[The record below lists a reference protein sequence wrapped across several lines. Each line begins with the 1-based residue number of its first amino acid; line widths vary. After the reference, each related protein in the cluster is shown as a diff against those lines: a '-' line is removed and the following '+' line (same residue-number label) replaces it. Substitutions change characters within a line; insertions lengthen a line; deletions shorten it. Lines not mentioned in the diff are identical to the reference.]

1 MAQVAAA
8 SARTSSSSSS
18 SSVPPSSAGRP
29 KFAATPSTVPLVNVC
44 ADIAR
49 RVDSYLVTTPASESP
64 DAAGLRQATK
74 DRIRESLS
82 VISEALKRYSIDELA
97 ISFNGG
103 KDCLVMLV
111 LLLASLH
118 YHSSQFPPQK
128 IHTVYVHSLNAFP
141 EVDAFVNDC
150 VALYSLDLIRLPTP
164 MKAAFQKFL
173 DAKPHVKAIM
183 VGTRR
188 TDPNGAELTYFDETD
203 HGWPKFMRVHPV
215 IDWHYAEVWHFL
227 RELEIKYCILYD
239 LGYTSLGGT
248 TDTYPNPALR
258 MDTGGDSTGE
268 QTFMPAYALV
278 DGNKERWGRT
288 K

>member
-8 SARTSSSSSS
+8 AATTSSSSAS
-18 SSVPPSSAGRP
+18 PASAGRP
-29 KFAATPSTVPLVNVC
+29 KFAPTPSTVPLMNVC

-49 RVDSYLVTTPASESP
+49 RVDSYLATTPASESR
-64 DAAGLRQATK
+64 DVADLRQRTK
-74 DRIRESLS
+74 DRIQESLN

-128 IHTVYVHSLNAFP
+128 IHTVYVHSLNSFP
-141 EVDAFVNDC
+141 EVDEFVNDC

-164 MKAAFQKFL
+164 MKVAFQKFL

-188 TDPNGAELTYFDETD
+188 TDPNGADLRFFDETD

-248 TDTYPNPALR
+248 TDTHPNPALR
-258 MDTGGDSTGE
+258 IESREDSTGE
-268 QTFMPAYALV
+268 QSFRPAYTLL
-278 DGNKERWGRT
+278 DDTKERCGRST
-288 K
+288 

>member
-1 MAQVAAA
+1 MAEVAAA
-8 SARTSSSSSS
+8 SARTSSQSSAA
-18 SSVPPSSAGRP
+18 PPSSATRP
-29 KFAATPSTVPLVNVC
+29 KFVSTSSTIPLVNAC

-49 RVDSYLVTTPASESP
+49 RVDSYLATTPASESA
-64 DAAGLRQATK
+64 DIADLRHRTK
-74 DRIRESLS
+74 DRVRESLG
-82 VISEALKRYSIDELA
+82 VISEALRRYSIDELA

-111 LLLASLH
+111 LLLGSLH
-118 YHSSQFPPQK
+118 YHSSQFPPQR
-128 IHTVYVHSLNAFP
+128 IHTVYVHSLSAFP

-150 VALYSLDLIRLPTP
+150 ATLYSLDLIRLPTP

-173 DAKPHVKAIM
+173 DAKPHIKAIM

-188 TDPNGAELTYFDETD
+188 TDPNGADLTYFDETD

-227 RELEIKYCILYD
+227 RELDIKYCILYD

-248 TDTYPNPALR
+248 TDTHPNPALLVESGW
-258 MDTGGDSTGE
+258 DGTSE
-268 QTFMPAYALV
+268 QSFKPAYALI
-278 DGNKERWGRT
+278 DDDKERWGRNA
-288 K
+288 

>member
-1 MAQVAAA
+1 M
-8 SARTSSSSSS
+8 TSSSASTTQ
-18 SSVPPSSAGRP
+18 PSSATRP
-29 KFAATPSTVPLVNVC
+29 KFVPTPSTIPLVNAC

-49 RVDSYLVTTPASESP
+49 RVDHYLATTPASEAP
-64 DAAGLRQATK
+64 ETADLRQRTK
-74 DRIRESLS
+74 ERVRESLG

-118 YHSSQFPPQK
+118 YHSSQYPPQR
-128 IHTVYVHSLNAFP
+128 IHTVYVHSFNAFP

-150 VALYSLDLIRLPTP
+150 AALYSLDLIRLPPP

-188 TDPNGAELTYFDETD
+188 TDPNGAELTFFDETD
-203 HGWPKFMRVHPV
+203 HGWPNFMRVHPV
-215 IDWHYAEVWHFL
+215 IDWRYAEVWHFL

-248 TDTYPNPALR
+248 TDTHPNPALKL
-258 MDTGGDSTGE
+258 DSGLDRAGE
-268 QTFMPAYALV
+268 QSFKPAYTLI
-278 DGNKERWGRT
+278 DDDKERLGRNA
-288 K
+288 

>member
-8 SARTSSSSSS
+8 SARTSSSPSAA
-18 SSVPPSSAGRP
+18 PPTSATRP
-29 KFAATPSTVPLVNVC
+29 KFVSTSSTIPLANAC

-49 RVDSYLVTTPASESP
+49 RVDSYLATTPASESA
-64 DAAGLRQATK
+64 DIADLRQRTK
-74 DRIRESLS
+74 EKIRESLG
-82 VISEALKRYSIDELA
+82 VISEALRRYSIDELA

-118 YHSSQFPPQK
+118 YHSSQFPPQR
-128 IHTVYVHSLNAFP
+128 IHTVYVHSLSAFP

-150 VALYSLDLIRLPTP
+150 ATLYSLDLIRLPTP

-173 DAKPHVKAIM
+173 DAKPHIKAIM

-188 TDPNGAELTYFDETD
+188 TDPNGADLTYFDETD

-227 RELEIKYCILYD
+227 RELDIKYCILYD

-248 TDTYPNPALR
+248 TDTHPNPALL
-258 MDTGGDSTGE
+258 MESGVDSTGE
-268 QTFMPAYALV
+268 QSFKPAYALI
-278 DGNKERWGRT
+278 DDDKERWGRNT
-288 K
+288 

>member
-8 SARTSSSSSS
+8 SARTSSSSSA
-18 SSVPPSSAGRP
+18 PPSTSATRP
-29 KFAATPSTVPLVNVC
+29 KFAPTSSTIPLANAC

-49 RVDSYLVTTPASESP
+49 RVDSYLATTPASESA
-64 DAAGLRQATK
+64 DIADLRQRTK
-74 DRIRESLS
+74 ERVRESLG
-82 VISEALKRYSIDELA
+82 VINEALRRYSIDELA

-103 KDCLVMLV
+103 KDCLAMLV

-118 YHSSQFPPQK
+118 YHSSQFPPQR
-128 IHTVYVHSLNAFP
+128 IHTVYVHSLSAFP

-150 VALYSLDLIRLPTP
+150 ATLYSLDLIRLPTP

-173 DAKPHVKAIM
+173 DAKPDIKAIM

-188 TDPNGAELTYFDETD
+188 TDPNGADLTYFDETD

-215 IDWHYAEVWHFL
+215 IDWHYAEVWQFL
-227 RELEIKYCILYD
+227 RELDIKYCILYD

-248 TDTYPNPALR
+248 TDTHPNPALLMER
-258 MDTGGDSTGE
+258 GVDSTGE
-268 QTFMPAYALV
+268 QSFKPAYTLI
-278 DGNKERWGRT
+278 DDDKERWGRNT
-288 K
+288 